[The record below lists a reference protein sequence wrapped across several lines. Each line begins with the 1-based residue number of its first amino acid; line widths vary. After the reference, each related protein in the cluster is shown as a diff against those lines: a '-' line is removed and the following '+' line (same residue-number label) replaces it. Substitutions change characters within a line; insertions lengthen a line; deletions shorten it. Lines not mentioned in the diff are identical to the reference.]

1 MKKKVLLV
9 TLLVVAIVASCLAF
23 TACNKKGDDKGDGSK
38 MKVAMITDYG
48 DITDQSF
55 NQTTYEAS
63 KAFCEANGLSFK
75 YYKPAGDN
83 TEARVASVECPVYN
97 YAEYKRDKETVTV
110 EPKRIIILEGLFLF
124 ENPALSNLIDIKVF
138 VDTDADVRIL
148 RRIIRDVKERG
159 RSLDSVVLQ
168 YLTTVKPM
176 HERFIEPEK
185 KRADIIVPE
194 GGYNEVAFDMIVD
207 AIKHKLN

>member
-1 MKKKVLLV
+1 MKRIVIGFTGGTGSGKT
-9 TLLVVAIVASCLAF
+9 TLAQRVYEVFKEDSVVIKQDS
-23 TACNKKGDDKGDGSK
+23 
-38 MKVAMITDYG
+38 
-48 DITDQSF
+48 
-55 NQTTYEAS
+55 
-63 KAFCEANGLSFK
+63 
-75 YYKPAGDN
+75 YYKDFPDKSF
-83 TEARVASVECPVYN
+83 EERVKVNYDHPDSFDMPKFIEDIASLKNGESIRCPVYN
-97 YAEYKRDKETVTV
+97 YSEYKRDDETVVV
-110 EPKRIIILEGLFLF
+110 EPKKIIILEGLFLF
-124 ENPALSNLIDIKVF
+124 ENPALCDLIDIKVF

-207 AIKHKLN
+207 AIKHKIR

>member
-1 MKKKVLLV
+1 MNSIVIGFTGGTGSGKT
-9 TLLVVAIVASCLAF
+9 TLAQRLNEV
-23 TACNKKGDDKGDGSK
+23 
-38 MKVAMITDYG
+38 
-48 DITDQSF
+48 
-55 NQTTYEAS
+55 
-63 KAFCEANGLSFK
+63 FK
-75 YYKPAGDN
+75 NNSVIIKQDSYYKDFPDKSFEERVQINYDHPDSFDMERFTDDVRRLKAGE
-83 TEARVASVECPVYN
+83 TIECPVYN

-124 ENPALSNLIDIKVF
+124 ENPALSDL
-138 VDTDADVRIL
+138 VRIL

-207 AIKHKLN
+207 AIKHKLI

>member
-9 TLLVVAIVASCLAF
+9 TLLVVAIVASCFAF
-23 TACNKKGDDKGDGSK
+23 TACNKDKGKGDKGV
-38 MKVAMITDYG
+38 KVAMITDYG

-55 NQTTYEAS
+55 EERVQINYDHPDSFDMERFTDDVRRL
-63 KAFCEANGLSFK
+63 KAGE
-75 YYKPAGDN
+75 
-83 TEARVASVECPVYN
+83 TIECPVYN
-97 YAEYKRDKETVTV
+97 YAEYKRDKDTVTV

-124 ENPALSNLIDIKVF
+124 ENPALSDLIDVKVF

>member
-1 MKKKVLLV
+1 MNSIVIGFTGDTGSGKT
-9 TLLVVAIVASCLAF
+9 TLAQRLNEV
-23 TACNKKGDDKGDGSK
+23 
-38 MKVAMITDYG
+38 
-48 DITDQSF
+48 
-55 NQTTYEAS
+55 
-63 KAFCEANGLSFK
+63 FK
-75 YYKPAGDN
+75 NNSVIIKQDSYYKDFPDKTFEERVQINYDHPDTFDMARFTDDVRRLKAGE
-83 TEARVASVECPVYN
+83 TIECPVYN
-97 YAEYKRDKETVTV
+97 YAEYKRDKDTVTV

-148 RRIIRDVKERG
+148 RRIIRDVKERGRSLDERG

>member
-1 MKKKVLLV
+1 MNSIVIGFTGGTGSGKT
-9 TLLVVAIVASCLAF
+9 TLAQRLNEV
-23 TACNKKGDDKGDGSK
+23 
-38 MKVAMITDYG
+38 
-48 DITDQSF
+48 
-55 NQTTYEAS
+55 
-63 KAFCEANGLSFK
+63 FK
-75 YYKPAGDN
+75 NNSVIIKQDSYYKDFPDKSFEERVQINYDHPDSFDMERFTDDVRRLKAGE
-83 TEARVASVECPVYN
+83 TIECPVYN
-97 YAEYKRDKETVTV
+97 YAEYKRDKDTVTV

-124 ENPALSNLIDIKVF
+124 ENPALSDLI
-138 VDTDADVRIL
+138 
-148 RRIIRDVKERG
+148 DVKERG

>member
-1 MKKKVLLV
+1 MNSIVIGFTGGTGSGKT
-9 TLLVVAIVASCLAF
+9 TLAQRLNEV
-23 TACNKKGDDKGDGSK
+23 
-38 MKVAMITDYG
+38 
-48 DITDQSF
+48 
-55 NQTTYEAS
+55 
-63 KAFCEANGLSFK
+63 FK
-75 YYKPAGDN
+75 NNSVIIKQDSYYKDFPDK
-83 TEARVASVECPVYN
+83 TFEERVQIN
-97 YAEYKRDKETVTV
+97 YDHPDSFDMER
-110 EPKRIIILEGLFLF
+110 F
-124 ENPALSNLIDIKVF
+124 
-138 VDTDADVRIL
+138 TDDVRIL

-207 AIKHKLN
+207 AIKHKLI

>member
-1 MKKKVLLV
+1 MNSIVIGFTGGTGSGKT
-9 TLLVVAIVASCLAF
+9 TLALRLNEV
-23 TACNKKGDDKGDGSK
+23 
-38 MKVAMITDYG
+38 
-48 DITDQSF
+48 
-55 NQTTYEAS
+55 
-63 KAFCEANGLSFK
+63 FK
-75 YYKPAGDN
+75 NNSVIIKQDSYYKDFPDKTFEERVQINYDHPDSFDMERFTDDVRRLKAGE
-83 TEARVASVECPVYN
+83 TIECPVYN
-97 YAEYKRDKETVTV
+97 YAEYKRDKDTVTV

-124 ENPALSNLIDIKVF
+124 ENPALSDLIDIKVF